1 MSNLKIVV
9 GGLVVKDGKLAI
21 VREKK
26 KEIAGLWNLPV
37 GGLEEN
43 EKVADGAKREI
54 EEETGLKIKLE
65 KLVGVY
71 QNPRRPDSMNVLK
84 FLFLASVVSG
94 TLKCPPDLQEVKWI
108 SFEDFKKVSDSQ
120 LREAAA
126 IRMAIQ
132 DYETKSAVSLKYY
145 S

>member
-1 MSNLKIVV
+1 MAVKIVV
-9 GGLVVKDGKLAI
+9 GGLVVKGKELAI

-37 GGLEEN
+37 GGLDEN
-43 EKVADGAKREI
+43 EKIADGARREI
-54 EEETGLKIKLE
+54 EEETGLKVKLE

-71 QNPRRPDSMNVLK
+71 QKPRRPDGTNVLK
-84 FLFLASVVSG
+84 FIFLASVVSG

-108 SFEDFKKVSDSQ
+108 SFEELKKVPDSQ
-120 LREAAA
+120 LREAAV
-126 IRMAIQ
+126 IQMAVQ
-132 DYETKSAVSLKYY
+132 DYETNSAVSLKYY